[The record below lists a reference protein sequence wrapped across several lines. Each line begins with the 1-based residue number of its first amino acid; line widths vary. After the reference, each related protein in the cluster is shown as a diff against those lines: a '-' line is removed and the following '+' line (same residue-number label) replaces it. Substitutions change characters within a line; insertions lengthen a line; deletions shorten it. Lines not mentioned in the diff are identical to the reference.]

1 EAFLILPDRSSF
13 AASAGL
19 QQWRVAR
26 PESSK
31 GVGAATPFADSGRAT
46 RPYGNHDLPSLL
58 PALAIRR
65 TQTIL
70 ENTTRPISG
79 QFIAEW
85 FGRSR
90 TVSVLPG
97 DRDGPCRRR
106 PRHGA
111 GAIPQLPAPAGP
123 AAARP
128 AAAGQAGRL
137 GPRPADAPQGA
148 PGARAVPREH

>member
-1 EAFLILPDRSSF
+1 PLRRDAHLQRGGPGAGPADGRAGGGAGMCHQPGRVDHPLSPRGARGRRTRRLPLGPGAQPGTAPSAAVQEAFLILPDRSSF

-31 GVGAATPFADSGRAT
+31 GLGAATPFADSGRAT

-79 QFIAEW
+79 EFIAE
-85 FGRSR
+85 
-90 TVSVLPG
+90 
-97 DRDGPCRRR
+97 
-106 PRHGA
+106 
-111 GAIPQLPAPAGP
+111 
-123 AAARP
+123 
-128 AAAGQAGRL
+128 
-137 GPRPADAPQGA
+137 
-148 PGARAVPREH
+148 